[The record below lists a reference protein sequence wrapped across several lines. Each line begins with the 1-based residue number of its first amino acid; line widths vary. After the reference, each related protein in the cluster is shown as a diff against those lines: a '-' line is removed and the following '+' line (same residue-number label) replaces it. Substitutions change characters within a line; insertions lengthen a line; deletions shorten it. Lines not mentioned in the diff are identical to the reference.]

1 MLSPPRGPG
10 FGPRG
15 LDGAGAAP
23 CLGSA
28 SNPGRFVSNAG
39 LAAGTAQQRP
49 KEENR
54 SSAGPG
60 LQRSFP
66 WVRVWG
72 PIGPTRK
79 SSRPQPTT
87 HPWHMLT
94 VEVHIVFVH
103 IQVRNDGVED
113 GDGLRCVCAQ
123 RRGSLGGCS
132 LLEGQEEREALGPAS
147 GCPTRAC
154 HTPVEPGLPK
164 LNVCAVRPR
173 GGPEARGRQAGSAD
187 LQHHRLADLPLPWGG
202 RDKGGEQPSLT
213 PGQPHL
219 SLAWSLAGKHPS

>member
-1 MLSPPRGPG
+1 MRGSQRG
-10 FGPRG
+10 RHNSGPRRRTG
-15 LDGAGAAP
+15 RAP
-23 CLGSA
+23 
-28 SNPGRFVSNAG
+28 
-39 LAAGTAQQRP
+39 
-49 KEENR
+49 
-54 SSAGPG
+54 GPAC
-60 LQRSFP
+60 RAEASFP

-164 LNVCAVRPR
+164 LNVCAVGPR

-187 LQHHRLADLPLPWGG
+187 LQHHWSADLPLPWGG

-219 SLAWSLAGKHPS
+219 SLAWSPAGKHPS